1 MRVVAASL
9 ALQAM
14 NCTDER
20 EFDLFGRSAF
30 NRFYYDAYLSARETL
45 QRMDAGWAEQS
56 HKQIP
61 DLLRGA
67 VVKRIKKAAKVAAE
81 SSQISIPE
89 SQRLVARASASAAAL
104 ADLLRMAYRVRVVAD
119 YKIEKLV
126 LREGQVARLD
136 GCTLENAKHWGDKT
150 RMHTGSILSVCE
162 SLGLV

>member
-1 MRVVAASL
+1 MRIVAAAL

-14 NCTDER
+14 KSADKR

-30 NRFYYDAYLSARETL
+30 NRFYYDAYLSVRETL
-45 QRMDAGWAEQS
+45 RLMDAGWAEQS

-61 DLLRGA
+61 ELLRGA
-67 VVKRIKKAAKVAAE
+67 VVKRIKNAAKVATE

-89 SQRLVARASASAAAL
+89 SQRLVARASSSAAAL

-119 YKIEKLV
+119 YKIEMPV

-136 GCTLENAKHWGDKT
+136 GCTLESAKHWGDKT
-150 RMHTGSILSVCE
+150 RIHSSAILGVCE